1 MQNRRCI
8 ICAFV
13 FSIFAIVG
21 TIIMA
26 IVFPTYYQSLFNFSR
41 KYSSIIE
48 RANNALTNTGVV

>member
-8 ICAFV
+8 ICALV
-13 FSIFAIVG
+13 FSIVAIVG

-26 IVFPTYYQSLFNFSR
+26 IVFPTYYQSLFRFNR

-48 RANNALTNTGVV
+48 RANTALTNTGVV